1 MSAPLLLL
9 KQLECLLLGFFDLLI
24 KDLILLIAHALE
36 DMCLP
41 LNELLSLGL
50 LLSELHVLAV
60 FLQLIQLVLL
70 LSV

>member
-1 MSAPLLLL
+1 
-9 KQLECLLLGFFDLLI
+9 
-24 KDLILLIAHALE
+24 
-36 DMCLP
+36 MCLP